1 MLLLANLVLVSCGGS
16 ADDEILSA
24 ADFGVVPSADEHGD
38 GSDHSHGDDN
48 HTLDNSDGH
57 SHGDEPASPV
67 FDPSLTETENEGVF
81 IDHHGNRVVD
91 ELYQKY
97 EAEGVNLEFTVE
109 NFLGVGGR
117 GGEVSADI
125 HAGQR
130 ALVKLKLSDQDTE
143 MPMEG
148 LRPLVWLDRLPSEEM
163 DLAAGDGG
171 CQDKVEGYLS
181 GALTARPTVDLNSF
195 FILALNNDPSIS
207 VIDPTV
213 DVVGMT
219 QLFALIQLVQ
229 PGEDWAMSADQE
241 EIWVTLPD
249 SNQVAIAELDGFS
262 LAQHI
267 EGGSNP
273 QRIAFQPDQRY
284 LWVGNDVDEGGEG
297 GVTIINPQSRA
308 IVAQIATG
316 AGHHEMAFSIDSR
329 YAYVTNSEDGRLS
342 IIDTERLEVVEEVRT
357 GPEPV
362 AVAFSEGNG
371 AVYVADRRNGNILV
385 LDGQNFKEIAEMEAD
400 RGLAALGLTPDGRWG
415 IATNPELGQV
425 VFFDTNSNTV
435 THVAEIDG
443 APDQIAFGQDMAY
456 IRAREAAQIVSIPL
470 DQIDPSAALPLNLMP
485 VGQQAPGFFPSM
497 SLANAIYP
505 IEEQRAVVVANPADD
520 QVYFFPEGATAASGS
535 FQGHTLFPRAVQVV
549 DRSLREEAP
558 GVYAGRVRIPEE
570 GDYLVAVMLSD
581 PFLVHCFEFTAKPDE
596 SAPASARPPNLL
608 FLSEALNPIA
618 GQPFVLQFQ
627 LTDAASGQ
635 GIVGLSDVIV
645 LANQTAGNWSTRS
658 LATSLGDGVYE
669 VQLTMPNAGL
679 YSVYFAVPS
688 IGLNIDQLPGR
699 NLNVVS
705 GG

>member
-1 MLLLANLVLVSCGGS
+1 MRIRTIFIVTLFLLLN
-16 ADDEILSA
+16 DE
-24 ADFGVVPSADEHGD
+24 
-38 GSDHSHGDDN
+38 
-48 HTLDNSDGH
+48 
-57 SHGDEPASPV
+57 EPETPV
-67 FDPSLTETENEGVF
+67 FDPSLTETEDEGVF

-125 HAGQR
+125 RAGQR
-130 ALVKLKLSDQDTE
+130 ALVKLKLSDPDTE
-143 MPMEG
+143 TPFEG
-148 LRPLVWLDRLPSEEM
+148 LKPLVWLDRLPSEEM

-213 DVVGMT
+213 DVAGMT
-219 QLFALIQLVQ
+219 QLFALIQLSQ
-229 PGEDWAMSADQE
+229 PGEDWAMDTDLE
-241 EIWVTLPD
+241 ELWVTLPD
-249 SNQVAIAELDGFS
+249 SDQVAIAELDGFS
-262 LAQHI
+262 LAQHMD
-267 EGGSNP
+267 GGPRPS
-273 QRIAFQPDQRY
+273 RIAFQPDQRY
-284 LWVGNDVDEGGEG
+284 LWVGNDAEEASES
-297 GVTIINPQSRA
+297 GVTVIDPQSRE
-308 IVAQIATG
+308 IVTQIVTG
-316 AGHHEMAFSIDSR
+316 DGHHELAFSADSR

-342 IIDTERLEVVEEVRT
+342 IIDTEALEVIEEVRT

-362 AVAFSEGNG
+362 AVAVSESNG

-385 LDGQNFKEIAEMEAD
+385 LDGQSFEEIAELEAD
-400 RGLAALGLTPDGRWG
+400 RGLAALGLAPGGRWG

-425 VFFDTNSNTV
+425 VLFDTSNNTV

-443 APDQIAFGQDMAY
+443 APDQIAFSQEMAY
-456 IRAREAAQIVSIPL
+456 IRAREAAQIISIPL
-470 DQIDPSAALPLNLMP
+470 AEIDPNAALPLNLMP
-485 VGQQAPGFFPSM
+485 VGEQAPGFFPSM
-497 SLANAIYP
+497 SLANAVYP
-505 IEEQRAVVVANPADD
+505 IKEQGAVVVANPADD

-581 PFLVHCFEFTAKPDE
+581 PFLVHCFEFTAKPDD
-596 SAPASARPPNLL
+596 SAPAAARPPELV
-608 FLSEALNPIA
+608 FLNEELNPVA
-618 GQPFVLQFQ
+618 GQPFALQFQ
-627 LTDAASGQ
+627 LTDPDSGQ
-635 GIVGLSDVIV
+635 GIEGLSDVFV

-658 LATSLGDGVYE
+658 VATSLGDGAYE
-669 VQLTMPNAGL
+669 VQLVMPNIGL
-679 YSVYFAVPS
+679 YAVYFAVPS
-688 IGLNIDQLPGR
+688 IGLNIDQLSGR
-699 NLNVVS
+699 NLNVTA